1 MIRWLK
7 IVGLKVALL
16 INSYRIWCLK
26 SNLKYLP
33 LTCSVLLREARQR
46 REELLNALED
56 AK

>member
-1 MIRWLK
+1 MIRWLT